1 MRNFHE
7 QQIFQLKTAIIHANE
22 RDSLFQIEKLV
33 LSVQFS
39 NKNHIYVELL

>member
-7 QQIFQLKTAIIHANE
+7 QQSFPLKTAIIHVNE

-39 NKNHIYVELL
+39 NKNHIYVKFL